1 LDFVHSYIESYADAM
16 TDMRLR
22 NGGTDPT
29 LLNFWF
35 VFGFRVVVWGLLTFG
50 LFKLITF
57 VFK

>member
-1 LDFVHSYIESYADAM
+1 MI
-16 TDMRLR
+16 DMRLR